1 MIIGIDN
8 ILNWLETNKTPYWY
22 VKDFG
27 GTNLI
32 FTAQAD
38 EETLAL
44 EDSKRKLSDCLKT
57 LANGNYSI
65 EAWQT
70 AGQKKNWAKTKFQL
84 TSSDN
89 QPSNVGIG
97 SLPSQNNFLPQKSVT
112 ELIEEALIR
121 EREKNR
127 IDRLETDLKQ
137 KDARIKELEAEIDSL
152 GTRIGKR
159 FDQVF
164 GGLLDMNEK
173 ASESNAIGSLDE
185 ESEKVALLMER
196 WSNAD
201 PQFISALEGLVKLAE
216 SDPNK
221 YAMGKKL
228 IM

>member
-8 ILNWLETNKTPYWY
+8 ILSWIETNKTPYWY
-22 VKDFG
+22 VKDIG
-27 GTNLI
+27 GTKLI
-32 FTAQAD
+32 FDSQTH
-38 EETLAL
+38 EEQLSL
-44 EDSKRKLSDCLKT
+44 EDSKQKLRECLKT

-65 EAWQT
+65 EAWQSE
-70 AGQKKNWAKTKFQL
+70 GQKKSRVYVKFQI

-97 SLPSQNNFLPQKSVT
+97 SLPSQNNYLPQKSVS

-127 IDRLETDLKQ
+127 IERLETDLKQ

-173 ASESNAIGSLDE
+173 AGEGASVGSLDE
-185 ESEKVALLMER
+185 DSEKVAALMER